1 MDSEAVRLCVTDRV
15 EEGLPDSDPVVLGL
29 TDRVEEGLAEE
40 LGVGL
45 VDPVCVLEGDGL
57 ELGL

>member
-1 MDSEAVRLCVTDRV
+1 L
-15 EEGLPDSDPVVLGL
+15 EGLSVSDPDVLGL

-45 VDPVCVLEGDGL
+45 MDPVCVLEGDGL